1 MRIQQEVVS
10 LRLNAWLVSC
20 DSCPYRE
27 HFSNRAGAEQGATQH
42 MFFRIR
48 HRTTVSE
55 EER

>member
-1 MRIQQEVVS
+1 MKV
-10 LRLNAWLVSC
+10 WLVTC

-27 HFSNRAGAEQGATQH
+27 RFLSQAEAEQGATQH

-48 HRTTVSE
+48 HRTRVSE